1 MDYLTKHYMN
11 LCEQRQQQIK
21 VLEENLLRRG
31 LYKVGDIVG
40 QGIDSITRAKSGIGG
55 MAGEIGRGIGEIGKG
70 IAGAGQSLSD
80 WGGRKQEEAQYSL
93 ERFRER
99 DPRRIQHE
107 RAITDWMQGGGS
119 EYNPQRTNIARVV
132 EDAVSHLE
140 GFRSHARFNADEA
153 ARERHPYKEL
163 KERKKPYT
171 EAEFAKLDDNNRKIL
186 EKRRKLVDSAVAD
199 FDAKHGANIALG
211 YIAAQLS
218 KKSGEINADER
229 AGFNKRYDMV
239 TGQQEDRSG
248 RTQHSGGHHI
258 GHIEQDPYNQKL
270 NPVEHSD
277 VAAYRKW
284 YNGGGHRVESAVHP
298 DELFGHHTAHVDYA
312 FESYLP
318 DSSLQ
323 MANQRNRKAFDAAV
337 ETSKQLMSR
346 PDPLEGQVSASGGI
360 KTSTLRPAFESYSG
374 SRKNLLNEKINKF
387 LI

>member
-11 LCEQRQQQIK
+11 LCEEREQQIK

-31 LYKVGDIVG
+31 LYKVGDIIG
-40 QGIDSITRAKSGIGG
+40 QGLDTVVRAKSGIGG
-55 MAGEIGRGIGEIGKG
+55 MAGEIGKG
-70 IAGAGQSLSD
+70 IAGAGQALSD

-93 ERFRER
+93 ERTRQR

-107 RAITDWMQGGGS
+107 KAIVDWMQGGGG
-119 EYNPQRTNIARVV
+119 YYGNVNRTNIVRELEAAARHV
-132 EDAVSHLE
+132 D

-153 ARERHPYKEL
+153 AREKHPYKEL

-171 EAEFAKLDDNNRKIL
+171 DAEFAKLDDGNRKIL

-199 FDAKHGANIALG
+199 FDAKHATNLTLG

-218 KKSGEINADER
+218 KKSDEINLSER
-229 AGFNKRYDMV
+229 SGLNKRYDMV
-239 TGQQEDRSG
+239 TGERVDRSG
-248 RTQHSGGHHI
+248 REQHSGGHHI
-258 GHIEQDPYNQKL
+258 GHLISDPYYDNAK
-270 NPVEHSD
+270 PVEHSD
-277 VAAYRKW
+277 VSTYREW
-284 YNGGGHRVESAVHP
+284 FNGGGHRVEGAVHP

-312 FESYLP
+312 FEPYLP
-318 DSSLQ
+318 DYSLQ
-323 MANQRNRKAFDAAV
+323 MANNRNRKAFDAAV

-360 KTSTLRPAFESYSG
+360 KTSTLRPAFESYSD
-374 SRKNLLNEKINKF
+374 SRKNLLNDKINKF